1 LPACIAGCAQDRSAG
16 RNQCKIIQRAAA
28 RSETEVVQNNDAQ
41 QLERW
46 LAAAER
52 RYLAD
57 LRVQEITRALRA
69 LSSAYVERRE
79 RGSGQRV
86 RGALDTAGKRAAF
99 ALYYAPLHFIAVAEA
114 VRSLRAVDSESTP
127 TIIGIDRHPWAVAET
142 RWTYSQFGL
151 PGRAKQG
158 DVERLPASRSRESVV
173 AAYTLNELPDG
184 PRGRVELQL
193 FDRARR
199 GGRVLI
205 VEPLAR
211 AVAPWWD
218 DMATRLVALGG
229 RADEWKLTID
239 VPPIVSQLGAAAGLN
254 YRELRFQTMFL

>member
-1 LPACIAGCAQDRSAG
+1 MTNA
-16 RNQCKIIQRAAA
+16 
-28 RSETEVVQNNDAQ
+28 VQNHDQ
-41 QLERW
+41 EKLDKW

-52 RYLAD
+52 RYLAN

-114 VRSLRAVDSESTP
+114 VRSLRAADSPPSAIIDLGCGTGAAGAAWAIAAESTP
-127 TIIGIDRHPWAVAET
+127 TITGIDRHPWAVAET
-142 RWTYSQFGL
+142 RWTYTQFGL
-151 PGRAKQG
+151 KGYAKQG

-173 AAYTLNELPDG
+173 AAYTLNELPDMT
-184 PRGRVELQL
+184 RARVELQL

-199 GGRVLI
+199 GGR
-205 VEPLAR
+205 AR
-211 AVAPWWD
+211 IDGVA
-218 DMATRLVALGG
+218 R
-229 RADEWKLTID
+229 ED
-239 VPPIVSQLGAAAGLN
+239 V
-254 YRELRFQTMFL
+254 

>member
-1 LPACIAGCAQDRSAG
+1 MANA
-16 RNQCKIIQRAAA
+16 
-28 RSETEVVQNNDAQ
+28 VQNHDQ
-41 QLERW
+41 EKFDKW
-46 LAAAER
+46 LATAER

-114 VRSLRAVDSESTP
+114 VRSLRAVDSPPNTIIDLGCGTGAAGAAWAIAAESTP

-193 FDRARR
+193 LDRARR